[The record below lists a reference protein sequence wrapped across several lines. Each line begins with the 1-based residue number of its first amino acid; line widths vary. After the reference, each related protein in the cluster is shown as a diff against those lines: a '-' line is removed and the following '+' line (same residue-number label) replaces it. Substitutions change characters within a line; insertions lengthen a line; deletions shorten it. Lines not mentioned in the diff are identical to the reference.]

1 MDESE
6 FLYLTPGAKRHRTRP
21 HQYLRPDV
29 VPLDKDALSSL
40 GSLPLRAR
48 LLADSLGVGG
58 HASRRK
64 GSSIEFAD
72 YRDYQMGDDLRRVD
86 WRLYGRT
93 DRLHVRE
100 TYEET
105 PLRTVLLLDVSNSMA
120 YTSRPGKLTKLDY
133 ARSLLGAVA
142 LLARRQHDSCGV
154 GLLGRELEEWM
165 PPSSSPSRLQALWE
179 LLDKPKSA
187 PETSLARALGQ
198 ALKVTPARSLFV
210 LASDFYEE
218 PEVLEPVIRRLRY
231 ERHDLLVFY
240 VSDPAEVDFQFNEP
254 TEFLD
259 IETGSSLAADPAT
272 LAETYRQRFA
282 SHQSAVCELCTANGF
297 DALTLRTDELPMEA
311 LRVYLSR
318 RNTHRRTGR

>member
-1 MDESE
+1 MADLDD
-6 FLYLTPGAKRHRTRP
+6 LYRSPGARKRQP
-21 HQYLRPDV
+21 PPLYPRPDLA
-29 VPLDKDALSSL
+29 PLDKDALSAL

-120 YTSRPGKLTKLDY
+120 YASRPGLQTKIDF

-142 LLARRQHDSCGV
+142 LLVRRQHDSCGV

-165 PPSSSPSRLQALWE
+165 PPSSSPARLQALWE
-179 LLDKPKSA
+179 LLDRPKPA
-187 PETSLARALGQ
+187 IETSLARALDQ
-198 ALKVTPARSLFV
+198 ALEVTPARSLFI
-210 LASDFYEE
+210 LASDFYADT
-218 PEVLEPVIRRLRY
+218 EVLAPVIRRLRY
-231 ERHDLLVFY
+231 ERHDLLAFH
-240 VSDPAEVDFQFNEP
+240 VSDPAEIDFQFNDP

-259 IETGSSLAADPAT
+259 IETGSTLHADPAA
-272 LAETYRQRFA
+272 LADAYRKRFA
-282 SHQSAVCELCTANGF
+282 AHQAAVCELCTANGF
-297 DALTLRTDELPMEA
+297 DVLALRTDEMPMEA
-311 LRVYLSR
+311 LRAFLSR
-318 RNTHRRTGR
+318 RDTHRRT

>member
-1 MDESE
+1 MAEIDD
-6 FLYLTPGAKRHRTRP
+6 LYPVSGAKTRRTARSS
-21 HQYLRPDV
+21 YLRPELT
-29 VPLDKDALSSL
+29 PLDKDALSAL

-120 YTSRPGKLTKLDY
+120 YTSRPGKLTKLDF

-142 LLARRQHDSCGV
+142 LLVRRQHDSCGV

-165 PPSSSPSRLQALWE
+165 PPSASTARLQALWE
-179 LLDKPKSA
+179 LLDTPKPV
-187 PETSLARALGQ
+187 PETSLARALNQ
-198 ALKVTPARSLFV
+198 AVEVTSARSLFV

-218 PEVLEPVIRRLRY
+218 PEAMQPVIRRLRY
-231 ERHDLLVFY
+231 ERHDLLTFY

-254 TEFLD
+254 TEFVD
-259 IETGSSLAADPAT
+259 VETGLSLAADPAA
-272 LAETYRQRFA
+272 LAEIYRKRFA
-282 SHQSAVCELCTANGF
+282 AHRSAVCELCTANGF
-297 DALTLRTDELPMEA
+297 DALALRTDELPMEA
-311 LRVYLSR
+311 LRAFLSR
-318 RNTHRRTGR
+318 RDTHRRT

>member
-1 MDESE
+1 MAETDD
-6 FLYLTPGAKRHRTRP
+6 LYHTPGAKTRQTP
-21 HQYLRPDV
+21 PPLYSRPELA
-29 VPLDKDALSSL
+29 PLDKDALSAL

-48 LLADSLGVGG
+48 LLADSHGVGG

-120 YTSRPGKLTKLDY
+120 YTSRPGKLTKLDF
-133 ARSLLGAVA
+133 ARALLGAVA
-142 LLARRQHDSCGV
+142 LLVRRQHDSCGV

-165 PPSSSPSRLQALWE
+165 PPSSSPARIQALWE
-179 LLDKPKSA
+179 LLDRPKPSHT
-187 PETSLARALGQ
+187 TSLARALDQ
-198 ALKVTPARSLFV
+198 ALEVTPARSLFV

-218 PEVLEPVIRRLRY
+218 PEVLGPVIRRLRY
-231 ERHDLLVFY
+231 ERHDLLTFY
-240 VSDPAEVDFQFNEP
+240 VSDPAEADFQFNEP

-259 IETGSSLAADPAT
+259 VETGSSLAADPAA
-272 LAETYRQRFA
+272 LAEIYRKRFSA
-282 SHQSAVCELCTANGF
+282 HQSAICELCTANGF

-311 LRVYLSR
+311 LRAFLSR
-318 RNTHRRTGR
+318 RDTHRRT